1 MVKRLQKNKINRISL
16 LLCVLLIL
24 LSAGCATPQLMKEW
38 ANSQYQAGP
47 VSPISPLQLES
58 GEIVE
63 TPVCQMDDAIAAL
76 AIAGDKMGYSNA
88 LAELTGLSEQTID
101 GIDCYRLQQNFGG
114 IPVYGRTFSL
124 LADETGAS
132 LLLSGNVLD
141 IDEQEIHNQPVA
153 STEEIT
159 AEITAYFQGNQTAL
173 CDSPPKLYLY
183 ARDDGWQ
190 YAYQVFARIENLG
203 FREVLVDAETS
214 EVITVSETA
223 YNMGPGLDALLQPG
237 TVREILQANAKTK
250 RVAGYP
256 VGIREEDGVFYLED
270 EERNIIIGDWNGQNS
285 ESDSSK
291 SERVQSK
298 DGNFDPDAE
307 ALLYYLS
314 LAYDY
319 FNLNYGDRGYG
330 TLVAHYRD
338 GYASGRTAAGGCYEE
353 QPVGYISIGEK
364 TGTRTTDIIAHEYT
378 HVITKHLVNFGD
390 HSESS
395 SINEGIS
402 DIFGCII
409 EAYISAVE
417 AGDSASETLVP
428 DWEIRSEGAKVYR
441 NLRDP
446 SDSRYAEKLSDK
458 KGIFDPILTS
468 YYQSTLISHAAYLM
482 WNGIDGDEAAKLS
495 TAQLAD
501 LWYLA
506 LCVFPSDV
514 NFTQCRDLV
523 EAAAALLTS
532 RNYLSEDQLSCVSEA
547 FDRVEIS
554 GSIDAQEILTDLRK
568 EVQAE
573 LTPSAPTALTPD
585 ELAARLEESMDFA
598 WNWFYINSHVDS
610 ADCFYDPEIFGGQI
624 PYERIIEPGVNTQQD
639 VLELTETYFT
649 EAVAEELLQLK
660 YWIERDGALYVSG
673 TEGVGGLGGEVL
685 EIQVTQDSSTQ
696 YTITAWELFQG
707 EPVPWQTEPMVF
719 HCIYV
724 NGNWVFDRYI
734 HNISVKAVDTFTHGQ
749 SSAPSVHLLQGLPV
763 TMIYDAGEGAW
774 STELTLHRD
783 GTFSGSYRDYNISSA
798 DPALEEY
805 FNAELPNGIYSKCDF
820 IGRFGNIR
828 KISDVEYAMDLEEL
842 TYLQAP
848 HVLEVVDGALVDSA
862 EAYGLSRAEEVRLYL
877 PGRTTADFSLGVQER
892 LKRLSGVSDLPVVLD
907 RWCLY
912 NCEEGTTFLGSTADD
927 LAETTTD
934 YSVTF
939 RRILSSTDHAE
950 YAEITAYGSN
960 GQQQW
965 HYTTP
970 SYPLADLTRLEEIG
984 QFGSLCLYNESGTI
998 VELDVYTGEVLWK
1011 NTEFGGASIAAVS
1024 DETAV
1029 YLCGY
1034 YGPCLFAVS
1043 YAGDTIKRIEAINDT
1058 YKWPSW
1064 ISFSS
1069 EGILIYM
1076 DDGPKGFLEKGYLFK
1091 LDYESFQ
1098 VIEEP

>member
-1 MVKRLQKNKINRISL
+1 MLRKNKSNRLSL
-16 LLCVLLIL
+16 LLCVLLI
-24 LSAGCATPQLMKEW
+24 STTTGCATPQLMKEW
-38 ANSQYQAGP
+38 ANSQYQADP
-47 VSPISPLQLES
+47 VSPVSPLQLES

-63 TPVCQMDDAIAAL
+63 TPVCQMDDAITAL

-141 IDEQEIHNQPVA
+141 IDEQEIHNHPVV

-159 AEITAYFQGNQTAL
+159 AEIAAYFQGTQTAL
-173 CDSPPKLYLY
+173 CDSTPKLYLY

-417 AGDSASETLVP
+417 AGDSASEMLVP

-458 KGIFDPILTS
+458 KGIFNPILTS

-573 LTPSAPTALTPD
+573 PTPSAPTALTPD

-624 PYERIIEPGVNTQQD
+624 PCERIMEPGVNTQQD

-719 HCIYV
+719 HCIYE

-734 HNISVKAVDTFTHGQ
+734 HNISVKAVDTFSHEQ
-749 SSAPSVHLLQGLPV
+749 SSAPVDQLPQGLPV
-763 TMIYDAGEGAW
+763 TMCHTSETGYGV
-774 STELTLHRD
+774 TELTLYRD
-783 GTFSGSYRDYNISSA
+783 GTFAGGYCDLNIGSA
-798 DPALEEY
+798 TPELEAL
-805 FNAELPNGIYSKCDF
+805 FHAELPNGVYLKCDF
-820 IGRFGNIR
+820 TGRFGNIR
-828 KISDVEYAMDLEEL
+828 KISDVEYVMEL
-842 TYLQAP
+842 QEFSYLHEP
-848 HVLEVVDGALVDSA
+848 NVIEVVDGALVYFTEADSLCHA
-862 EAYGLSRAEEVRLYL
+862 QEVRLYL
-877 PGRTTADFSLGVQER
+877 PGKTTADFSLQLQEALTQSR
-892 LKRLSGVSDLPVVLD
+892 GLTELPTALD
-907 RWCLY
+907 GWCLY
-912 NCEEGTTFLGSTADD
+912 SIKGGTAFFEL
-927 LAETTTD
+927 
-934 YSVTF
+934 
-939 RRILSSTDHAE
+939 
-950 YAEITAYGSN
+950 
-960 GQQQW
+960 
-965 HYTTP
+965 P
-970 SYPLADLTRLEEIG
+970 S
-984 QFGSLCLYNESGTI
+984 
-998 VELDVYTGEVLWK
+998 
-1011 NTEFGGASIAAVS
+1011 
-1024 DETAV
+1024 
-1029 YLCGY
+1029 
-1034 YGPCLFAVS
+1034 
-1043 YAGDTIKRIEAINDT
+1043 
-1058 YKWPSW
+1058 
-1064 ISFSS
+1064 
-1069 EGILIYM
+1069 
-1076 DDGPKGFLEKGYLFK
+1076 DG
-1091 LDYESFQ
+1091 
-1098 VIEEP
+1098 

>member
-1 MVKRLQKNKINRISL
+1 MLRKNKSNRLSL
-16 LLCVLLIL
+16 LLCVLLI
-24 LSAGCATPQLMKEW
+24 STTTGCATPQLMKEW

-159 AEITAYFQGNQTAL
+159 AEITAYFQGTQTAL

-223 YNMGPGLDALLQPG
+223 CNMGPGLDALLQPG
-237 TVREILQANAKTK
+237 TVRKILQANAKTK

-417 AGDSASETLVP
+417 AGDSASEMLVP

-458 KGIFDPILTS
+458 KGIFNPILTS

-573 LTPSAPTALTPD
+573 PTPSAPTALTPD

-624 PYERIIEPGVNTQQD
+624 PCERIMEPGVNTQQD

-719 HCIYV
+719 HCIYE

-734 HNISVKAVDTFTHGQ
+734 HNISVKAVDTFSHEQ
-749 SSAPSVHLLQGLPV
+749 SSAPVDQLPQGLPV
-763 TMIYDAGEGAW
+763 TMCHTSETGYGV
-774 STELTLHRD
+774 TELTLYRD
-783 GTFSGSYRDYNISSA
+783 GTFAGGYCDLNIGSA
-798 DPALEEY
+798 TPELEAL
-805 FNAELPNGIYSKCDF
+805 FHAELPNGVYLKCDF
-820 IGRFGNIR
+820 TGRFGNIR
-828 KISDVEYAMDLEEL
+828 KISDVEYVMEL
-842 TYLQAP
+842 QEFSYLHEP
-848 HVLEVVDGALVDSA
+848 NVIEVVDGALVYFTEADSLCHA
-862 EAYGLSRAEEVRLYL
+862 QEVRLYL
-877 PGRTTADFSLGVQER
+877 PGKTTADFSLQLQEALTQSR
-892 LKRLSGVSDLPVVLD
+892 GLTELPTALD
-907 RWCLY
+907 GWCLY
-912 NCEEGTTFLGSTADD
+912 SIKGGTAFFEL
-927 LAETTTD
+927 
-934 YSVTF
+934 
-939 RRILSSTDHAE
+939 
-950 YAEITAYGSN
+950 
-960 GQQQW
+960 
-965 HYTTP
+965 P
-970 SYPLADLTRLEEIG
+970 S
-984 QFGSLCLYNESGTI
+984 
-998 VELDVYTGEVLWK
+998 
-1011 NTEFGGASIAAVS
+1011 
-1024 DETAV
+1024 
-1029 YLCGY
+1029 
-1034 YGPCLFAVS
+1034 
-1043 YAGDTIKRIEAINDT
+1043 
-1058 YKWPSW
+1058 
-1064 ISFSS
+1064 
-1069 EGILIYM
+1069 
-1076 DDGPKGFLEKGYLFK
+1076 DG
-1091 LDYESFQ
+1091 
-1098 VIEEP
+1098 

>member
-1 MVKRLQKNKINRISL
+1 MLQKNKMNRISL

-673 TEGVGGLGGEVL
+673 TEGVGGLGGDVL

-696 YTITAWELFQG
+696 YTITAWELHQG

-734 HNISVKAVDTFTHGQ
+734 HNISVKAVDTFTHEQ

-783 GTFSGSYRDYNISSA
+783 GTFSGSYRDYNVSSA

-984 QFGSLCLYNESGTI
+984 QFGSLYLYNESGTI
-998 VELDVYTGEVLWK
+998 VALDVYTGEVLWK

-1024 DETAV
+1024 DEKAV

>member
-1 MVKRLQKNKINRISL
+1 M
-16 LLCVLLIL
+16 
-24 LSAGCATPQLMKEW
+24 
-38 ANSQYQAGP
+38 
-47 VSPISPLQLES
+47 SPISPLQLES

>member
-1 MVKRLQKNKINRISL
+1 MLQKNKMNRISL

-428 DWEIRSEGAKVYR
+428 DWEIRSEGVKVYR
-441 NLRDP
+441 YLRDR

-673 TEGVGGLGGEVL
+673 TEGVGGLGGDVL

-696 YTITAWELFQG
+696 YTITAWELHQG

-734 HNISVKAVDTFTHGQ
+734 HNISVKAVDTFTHEQ

-783 GTFSGSYRDYNISSA
+783 GTFSGSYRDYNVSSA

-984 QFGSLCLYNESGTI
+984 QFGSLYLYNESGTI
-998 VELDVYTGEVLWK
+998 VALDVYTGEVLWK

-1024 DETAV
+1024 DEKAV